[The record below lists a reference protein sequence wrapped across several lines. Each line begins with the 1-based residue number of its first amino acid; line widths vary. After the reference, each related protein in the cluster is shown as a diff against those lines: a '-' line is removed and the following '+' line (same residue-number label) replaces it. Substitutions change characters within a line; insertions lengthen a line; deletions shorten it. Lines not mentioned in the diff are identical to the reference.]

1 MALDANDQDHI
12 PMTAQHTEPPLWQFV
27 YVTLSTGTAILCQW
41 DGAQWWTDSELP
53 ISNNH
58 VINWRVVN

>member
-1 MALDANDQDHI
+1 
-12 PMTAQHTEPPLWQFV
+12 MTAHHTDPPLWQFV

-41 DGAQWWTDSELP
+41 DGNQWWTDSELP

>member
-1 MALDANDQDHI
+1 MDADDQDYI
-12 PMTAQHTEPPLWQFV
+12 AMSAQFDDPPLWQFV
-27 YVTLSTGTAILCQW
+27 YVTLSTGAAILCQW
-41 DGAQWWTDSELP
+41 DGAQWWTDTELP